1 MSVEMRRPP
10 ATCPAIAATGR
21 ATLAAVV
28 LNYNYAEYLPQAI
41 DSLLAQ
47 TVAFDEIV
55 VVNDGSTD
63 DSMAVL
69 ERYRESVTVI
79 DIANRGQLGACR
91 AGLDAVGSD
100 YVYFLDADDYASEH
114 LVAGVSDALA
124 GGPVKVQFQMR
135 AVSPVV
141 DLPGTPFPVFP
152 APYEAREMRED
163 NASLGFYI
171 CPPTSGNIFRR
182 AEFAAMPLAEMDQR
196 ESPDGP
202 ITLVL
207 PYLGEVATIPEPLA
221 YYRMHG
227 RNRSQGTFE
236 APAIQAEIDWF
247 ERRWRETWKLLG
259 QPGDEQVSN
268 ASLYVV
274 ERRMMIA
281 ALENRHRATAVLVAR
296 FVRGLLRSHTP
307 RRRVVMLAAWAL
319 CLVIPSG
326 RLRRS
331 SVRSKRAPLTR
342 TGGIQRLVA
351 VLLVGRAKV
360 RRTSEEPA

>member
-1 MSVEMRRPP
+1 MSVEMDGQPVTR
-10 ATCPAIAATGR
+10 PAIAATGR
-21 ATLAAVV
+21 KTLAAVV

-47 TVAFDEIV
+47 TVDFDEIV

-63 DSMAVL
+63 DSMTVL
-69 ERYRESVTVI
+69 ERYRDSVTVI

-91 AGLDAVGSD
+91 AGLAAVGSD

-114 LVAGVSDALA
+114 LVVGVTGALA

-141 DLPGTPFPVFP
+141 DLPGTPFPAFP
-152 APYEAREMRED
+152 ASYGAREMRED

-182 AEFAAMPLAEMDQR
+182 AELVAMPLEEMDQR

-202 ITLVL
+202 VTLVL
-207 PYLGEVATIPEPLA
+207 PYLGEVATIPEPLG

-236 APAIQAEIDWF
+236 VPAVQAEIDWF
-247 ERRWRETWKLLG
+247 ERRWRETWNLLG
-259 QPGDEQVSN
+259 QPGDDRVLSG
-268 ASLYVV
+268 SLYVV

-307 RRRVVMLAAWAL
+307 RRRVVMLTAWAL
-319 CLVIPSG
+319 GLAIPSG
-326 RLRRS
+326 RLRQS

-342 TGGIQRLVA
+342 TGGIQRMVA
-351 VLLVGRAKV
+351 VLLGGRG
-360 RRTSEEPA
+360 RLPRTREEPA